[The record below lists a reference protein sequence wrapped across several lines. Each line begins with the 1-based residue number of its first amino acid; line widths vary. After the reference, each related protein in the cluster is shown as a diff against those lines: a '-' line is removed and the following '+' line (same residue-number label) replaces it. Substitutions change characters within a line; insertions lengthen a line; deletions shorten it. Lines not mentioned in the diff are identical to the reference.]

1 MLSVEYSWKNQW
13 KPDKWKNQ
21 WKPDKERISDNQTNW
36 KNQWNQTNTDNS
48 NSLENL
54 KCKLCNFEAAL
65 EKGLNLHTIRKHTSI
80 NNEDRFK
87 WDVCEFG
94 GGTMEVHLGKCHME
108 NFECGLCEYKA
119 ESSENLNL
127 HLNWCEIYI

>member
-1 MLSVEYSWKNQW
+1 MKTRQI
-13 KPDKWKNQ
+13 
-21 WKPDKERISDNQTNW
+21 ERISENQTNERISE
-36 KNQWNQTNTDNS
+36 NQIKKESVKTRQIERISENQTNTDNS

-87 WDVCEFG
+87 CDECEFG

-108 NFECGLCEYKA
+108 NFECGF
-119 ESSENLNL
+119 
-127 HLNWCEIYI
+127 CEIYTNIYLF